1 MGRRRSRLVL
11 ALVAAC
17 ALLAACGGSPSSP
30 SSDDGAGTTADSE
43 VAKQAQQVYDRFNQM
58 QGEERRRALVEAANE
73 EGALSIYTSNTDIDD
88 VVEGFEDKYPD
99 IDVSV
104 YRANSET
111 ALQRLLQEQRAG
123 FYGVDVFETN
133 AGELGIAHQNGLLA
147 DYRSELRDKVRKE
160 GQRDGWTASR
170 FNVFVVGWNTKLV
183 KPGQEPKSLEEL
195 ADPKWKGK
203 ISMEVGDIDWFA
215 AMYGHYQQQ
224 GKSDAEIRDLFS
236 RLAAN
241 AKVVRGHT
249 VQGELLSAG
258 QFAVAVSAYSHT
270 IDKAADEGAPVVWRP
285 DSGGAEPVQPLV
297 TRPNGV
303 AMVQTAR
310 HPAAAMLFVDYEL
323 TDSQKIFE
331 EAFRIGSVPTGKDPL
346 AGLQTIQVP
355 DADLLANPK
364 KWDDLYAEVV
374 QKGQQVS

>member
-30 SSDDGAGTTADSE
+30 SSADDAGTAADSE
-43 VAKQAQQVYDRFNQM
+43 VGKQAQQVYDRFNQM
-58 QGEERRRALVEAANE
+58 QGEERRRALVEAANK

-147 DYRSELRDKVRKE
+147 DYRSELRDKVREE

-258 QFAVAVSAYSHT
+258 QFAVAVSNYT
-270 IDKAADEGAPVVWRP
+270 YLTQRLADDGAPVAYKPLV
-285 DSGGAEPVQPLV
+285 EPVIA
-297 TRPNGV
+297 RPNGV
-303 AMVQTAR
+303 GLMNTAK
-310 HPAAAMLFVDYEL
+310 HPAAALLFTTWILTKGQDVLIEEGLTPSVKGKETTLEGVEVIPVDVKEL
-323 TDSQKIFE
+323 AEQ
-331 EAFRIGSVPTGKDPL
+331 
-346 AGLQTIQVP
+346 
-355 DADLLANPK
+355 NK
-364 KWDDLYAEVV
+364 KWSDLY
-374 QKGQQVS
+374 QQVVSEGEQVAESGG

>member
-30 SSDDGAGTTADSE
+30 SSGDGAGTAADTE
-43 VAKQAQQVYDRFNQM
+43 VGKQAQQVYDRFNQM

-133 AGELGIAHQNGLLA
+133 AGELGIAHQNRLLA
-147 DYRSELRDKVRKE
+147 DYRSELRDKVREE

-195 ADPKWKGK
+195 ADPRWKGK

-258 QFAVAVSAYSHT
+258 QFAVAVSNYT
-270 IDKAADEGAPVVWRP
+270 YLTQRLADDGAPVAYKPLV
-285 DSGGAEPVQPLV
+285 EPVIA
-297 TRPNGV
+297 RPNGV
-303 AMVQTAR
+303 GLMNTAK
-310 HPAAAMLFVDYEL
+310 HPAAALLFTTWILTKGQDVLIEEGLTPSLKTKETTLEGVEVIPVDVKEL
-323 TDSQKIFE
+323 AEQ
-331 EAFRIGSVPTGKDPL
+331 
-346 AGLQTIQVP
+346 
-355 DADLLANPK
+355 NK
-364 KWDDLYAEVV
+364 KWSDLYQQIVSEGEQVAES
-374 QKGQQVS
+374 GG

>member
-1 MGRRRSRLVL
+1 VPAPRPIRRWPRRPSRSTT
-11 ALVAAC
+11 
-17 ALLAACGGSPSSP
+17 GSTRCRARS
-30 SSDDGAGTTADSE
+30 A
-43 VAKQAQQVYDRFNQM
+43 
-58 QGEERRRALVEAANE
+58 RALVEAANE

-147 DYRSELRDKVRKE
+147 DYRSELRDKVREE

-183 KPGQEPKSLEEL
+183 RPGQEPKSLEEL

-258 QFAVAVSAYSHT
+258 QFAVAVSNYT
-270 IDKAADEGAPVVWRP
+270 YLTQRLADDGAPVAYKPLV
-285 DSGGAEPVQPLV
+285 EPVIA
-297 TRPNGV
+297 RPNGV
-303 AMVQTAR
+303 GLMNTAK
-310 HPAAAMLFVDYEL
+310 HPAAALLFTTWILTKGQDVLIEEGLTPSVKTKETTLEGVEVIPVDVKEL
-323 TDSQKIFE
+323 AEQ
-331 EAFRIGSVPTGKDPL
+331 
-346 AGLQTIQVP
+346 
-355 DADLLANPK
+355 NK
-364 KWDDLYAEVV
+364 KWSDLY
-374 QKGQQVS
+374 QQVVSEGEQVAESGG

>member
-30 SSDDGAGTTADSE
+30 SSDDGAGTAADSE

-241 AKVVRGHT
+241 AKIVRGHT

-258 QFAVAVSAYSHT
+258 QFAVAVSNYT
-270 IDKAADEGAPVVWRP
+270 YLTQRLADDGAPVAYKPLV
-285 DSGGAEPVQPLV
+285 EPVIA
-297 TRPNGV
+297 RPNGV
-303 AMVQTAR
+303 GLMNTAK
-310 HPAAAMLFVDYEL
+310 HPAAALLFTTWILTKGQDVLIEEGLTPSVKTKETTLEGVEVIPVDVKEL
-323 TDSQKIFE
+323 AEQ
-331 EAFRIGSVPTGKDPL
+331 
-346 AGLQTIQVP
+346 
-355 DADLLANPK
+355 NK
-364 KWDDLYAEVV
+364 KWSDLY
-374 QKGQQVS
+374 QQVVSEGEQVAESGG